1 MTTTNHKNTHK
12 VSIFDRVQTL
22 LDEGRPSDALKL
34 IDHPG
39 QTSASMKNAQAVC
52 LLRLGKVQEAIS
64 LLRDITFQGF
74 VCIPS
79 DTPVVYQA
87 NFITA
92 MLMAN
97 HKDSIFDI
105 IDRLDDRQHPAVAKI
120 KATIEKWEKSLN
132 TFQKLLYKMGI
143 YPKKAIL
150 IDFPPGELE

>member
-1 MTTTNHKNTHK
+1 MQN
-12 VSIFDRVQTL
+12 VSVFDRVRML
-22 LDEGRPSDALKL
+22 LEQGRPSEALKL

-39 QTSASMKNAQAVC
+39 QDSASMKNAQAVC

-97 HKDSIFDI
+97 HKDSVFDT
-105 IDRLDDRQHPAVAKI
+105 IDRLDDKQHPGIAKI
-120 KATIEKWEKSLN
+120 KAAVEKWEKGLN
-132 TFQKLLYKMGI
+132 IFQKLLYKMDI
-143 YPKKAIL
+143 YPKKAID